1 MFASRWLQLEIICP
15 TTLAET
21 LGALMIEGGSLGVQ
35 ERDLDDAHPQT
46 AQPGA
51 LLIAFFDADFPREQ
65 QRDIESM
72 LSNFGDEVSIL
83 HWSEHRD
90 DGWSTRWKSFFH
102 PLPIGEQIV
111 ICPTWEEFTPTPTQK
126 VIHID
131 PGMAFGTGTHETT
144 ALMAKALYQNISNP
158 KGKTLLDVGTGTGI
172 LAILGAYM
180 GFEKI
185 RATDTDVE
193 SQRVA
198 NENFELNQVS
208 VLMNHEQIEEI
219 HETYDVVLANIIEGV
234 LSLIQKELFKKVNP
248 QGVLFLSGILAD
260 NKEEFLKEFQ
270 LPSGAQWFFEKQE
283 GEWLCFG
290 AKWP

>member
-131 PGMAFGTGTHETT
+131 PGMAFGTGHHATT
-144 ALMAKALYQNISNP
+144 RSCILLLEEYLTPGIDV
-158 KGKTLLDVGTGTGI
+158 LDVGCGSGI
-172 LAILGAYM
+172 LSFAAHKLGAQHTYGVDIDPDAIM
-180 GFEKI
+180 
-185 RATDTDVE
+185 
-193 SQRVA
+193 VA
-198 NENFELNQVS
+198 NENAELNKCMDVCTFS
-208 VLMNHEQIEEI
+208 VTPIEEI
-219 HETYDVVLANIIEGV
+219 ETAYPFVVANIQAHILNPMVQDIRRVVQPEG
-234 LSLIQKELFKKVNP
+234 LLL
-248 QGVLFLSGILAD
+248 LSGILGD
-260 NKEEFLKEFQ
+260 Q
-270 LPSGAQWFFEKQE
+270 AQRVRAVYENAGFGFIKRHDD
-283 GEWLCFG
+283 GEWTSIVLRG
-290 AKWP
+290 

>member
-1 MFASRWLQLEIICP
+1 MY
-15 TTLAET
+15 T
-21 LGALMIEGGSLGVQ
+21 
-35 ERDLDDAHPQT
+35 
-46 AQPGA
+46 
-51 LLIAFFDADFPREQ
+51 IA
-65 QRDIESM
+65 I
-72 LSNFGDEVSIL
+72 LKNVSIL
-83 HWSEHRD
+83 AEDWLSSFVFENGALGMSENLKYEPKPGTDEVQSLIAETRD
-90 DGWSTRWKSFFH
+90 LQVYFEELPSPQYMEAIQLRFPEIQIQWENKENEDWMEGWKKHFKSFELVEGH
-102 PLPIGEQIV
+102 YVVPSWLEAPKEAK
-111 ICPTWEEFTPTPTQK
+111 K
-126 VIHID
+126 VLSID

-283 GEWLCFG
+283 GEWLCLG